1 MCQMWCKQLEN
12 QVIWA
17 LFRGF
22 PFFFISQH
30 FHLYLPHYSIHLSV
44 YRVHVIL
51 SSLTVFK
58 LEVLYFTVHLY
69 MYQRLTYYQDFF
81 FLNLSQNYRL
91 LNIIL
96 FYDILQYTYM
106 LYLPDSSYSFQ
117 GRPFLFYRI
126 FCTYTKHVH
135 IITIFTSFSFSWFI
149 KCTSNKSLFGPNHS
163 KSNCFAG
170 TCFILFHDFLEYKIC
185 IQIVRSTISSF
196 FLLSLFL
203 SNQKV
208 IFSS

>member
-22 PFFFISQH
+22 PFISQH

-44 YRVHVIL
+44 YKVHVIL

-58 LEVLYFTVHLY
+58 LEVLYFTVYLY
-69 MYQRLTYYQDFF
+69 MYQRLANYQDFF
-81 FLNLSQNYRL
+81 FLNLLQNYRL

-106 LYLPDSSYSFQ
+106 LYPPDSSYSFQ

-126 FCTYTKHVH
+126 FFTYTKHVH
-135 IITIFTSFSFSWFI
+135 IIRIFTSFRFSWCI
-149 KCTSNKSLFGPNHS
+149 KCTSNKSLFGPNLPE
-163 KSNCFAG
+163 SNCFAG
-170 TCFILFHDFLEYKIC
+170 TCFFLFHDFLEDKIC

-196 FLLSLFL
+196 FIKSV
-203 SNQKV
+203 SQ
-208 IFSS
+208 